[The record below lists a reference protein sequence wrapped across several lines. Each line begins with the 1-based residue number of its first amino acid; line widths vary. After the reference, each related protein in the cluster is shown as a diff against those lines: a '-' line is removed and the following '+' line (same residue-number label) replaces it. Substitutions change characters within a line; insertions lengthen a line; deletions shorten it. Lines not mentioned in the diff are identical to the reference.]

1 MNVSQVV
8 CRKGNRNVGQYPRVR
23 DGIKRGSFFNGKS
36 SNYDLRDYAVK
47 MGKWTCQRGKNCQSN
62 ILGKGAEIE
71 SNVQTEGMGLGRSMN
86 NSSLVARRKA
96 K

>member
-1 MNVSQVV
+1 MYLKLFAE
-8 CRKGNRNVGQYPRVR
+8 KGNRNMGQYPRVR
-23 DGIKRGSFFNGKS
+23 DGIKRRSFFNGKS
-36 SNYDLRDYAVK
+36 SNYVLRDYAVK

-71 SNVQTEGMGLGRSMN
+71 SNVQTEGKGFGRSMD